1 MPEQQAR
8 AAELLA
14 GQSLPSLPI
23 DLKHDE
29 IGILDPRGFAELWE
43 RSRLVDLNGTH
54 VRVPSAEDHL
64 RILCLHFLKHGGWRP
79 LWLCDIAVALECRP
93 PDFYWDWFFGVDKK
107 RAQWLFC
114 TLQLT
119 HQLLDVRID
128 DVPNRDRVRVPGW
141 LAAAAERVWSKPAPE
156 LPSVAFQF
164 NTCLKTPG
172 EHTKRHGTALGQ
184 ILSKQRYIRLGALTG
199 SPASFI
205 N

>member
-1 MPEQQAR
+1 MGT
-8 AAELLA
+8 L
-14 GQSLPSLPI
+14 
-23 DLKHDE
+23 
-29 IGILDPRGFAELWE
+29 
-43 RSRLVDLNGTH
+43 LVDLNGTR

-141 LAAAAERVWSKPAPE
+141 LAAAVERVWSKPAPE